1 MQGGGGGGGGTKIP
15 EQNKKNFHHTHIHAH
30 ILDNLTFAD
39 RLRPR
44 PLTIEETLSNF
55 IPFQPEPFIAVIH
68 SLSTDSTPRLFDASI
83 TRSL

>member
-1 MQGGGGGGGGTKIP
+1 MGEEQRFLDKI
-15 EQNKKNFHHTHIHAH
+15 KKFPPYTHTH

-55 IPFQPEPFIAVIH
+55 IPFQREPFIAVIH

>member
-1 MQGGGGGGGGTKIP
+1 MGEEQRFLDKI
-15 EQNKKNFHHTHIHAH
+15 KKFPPYTHTHTH

-39 RLRPR
+39 RLRPG

-55 IPFQPEPFIAVIH
+55 VPFQREPFIAVIH
-68 SLSTDSTPRLFDASI
+68 SLRADSTPRLFDASI